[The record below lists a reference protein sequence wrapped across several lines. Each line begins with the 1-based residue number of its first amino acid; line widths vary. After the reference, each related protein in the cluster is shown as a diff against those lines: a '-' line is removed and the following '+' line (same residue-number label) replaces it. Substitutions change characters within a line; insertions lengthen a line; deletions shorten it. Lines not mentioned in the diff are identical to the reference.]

1 MEGAVAFADRAA
13 LRAWFDAHHGTA
25 RELLVLVAKAGT
37 GVASVTWEDCV
48 VEAIRVGWIDGVK
61 KGAGPGAWVQRL
73 TPRRRGSA
81 WSERNRGQAERL
93 IAAGGMTA
101 GGLAQVEAAKADG
114 RWEAAYAGPS
124 GLVIPADFL
133 AELEARPKAKATFA
147 TLNRQNLYAIY
158 YRLHT
163 AKKPETRAR
172 RMAAL
177 LATLEAGERFH

>member
-1 MEGAVAFADRAA
+1 MDDAIAFADRPA
-13 LRAWFDAHHGTA
+13 LRAWLDAHHASA

-37 GVASVTWEDCV
+37 GVPSVTWDDCV

-73 TPRRRGSA
+73 TPRRKGSA
-81 WSERNRGQAERL
+81 WSERNRGHAERL
-93 IAAGGMTA
+93 IEAGEMTGA
-101 GGLAQVEAAKADG
+101 GLREVEAARADG
-114 RWEAAYAGPS
+114 RWEAAYAGPRD
-124 GLVIPADFL
+124 LTIPEDFL
-133 AELEARPKAKATFA
+133 AELEARPAAKATFA

-163 AKKPETRAR
+163 AKRPETRAR